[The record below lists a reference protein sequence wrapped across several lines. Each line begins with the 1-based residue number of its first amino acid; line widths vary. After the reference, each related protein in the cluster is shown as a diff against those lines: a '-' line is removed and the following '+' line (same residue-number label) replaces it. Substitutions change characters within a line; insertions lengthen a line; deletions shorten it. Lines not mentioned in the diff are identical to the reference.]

1 MVDSLIT
8 AHSRNLALKDVTTQ
22 CIIIMNQYINIVIA
36 SF

>member
-22 CIIIMNQYINIVIA
+22 CIIIIINIVIA